1 MSEAEINRLKSQLQW
16 EQGGPLADLSS
27 QGLNAL
33 IAGLSALASTVH
45 RQAEERPLVSLLV
58 AFELGLATGRWGPRR
73 AQH

>member
-1 MSEAEINRLKSQLQW
+1 MSETDIDRLKSRLQW

-33 IAGLSALASTVH
+33 IAGFGALAWVVR

-58 AFELGLATGRWGPRR
+58 AFELGFFTGRWGPRR